1 MMDTSVPSSQAP
13 QATASPPAR
22 FFLADAPPPSTSS
35 SSDAADDAAEAAE
48 IRRFPPPA
56 PRPRPARGGGGGC
69 GGGAWPVALGVRA
82 MWLGKKGNYFG
93 IISSHLAAVRTP
105 VFSEVKRIIALGFS
119 EVKRTIHLLL
129 YVDFVLLYDDF
140 DCNICFGP
148 VIRHEYCNTFSSY
161 YVGALLYEI

>member
-1 MMDTSVPSSQAP
+1 MMDTSVPSSQAS
-13 QATASPPAR
+13 QTAASPPAR
-22 FFLADAPPPSTSS
+22 FFLAAAPPPSTSS

-82 MWLGKKGNYFG
+82 MWLGKKGNYVG

-140 DCNICFGP
+140 DCNIFFGP
-148 VIRHEYCNTFSSY
+148 VIRHEYCNTFGKLLR
-161 YVGALLYEI
+161 GALLYEI